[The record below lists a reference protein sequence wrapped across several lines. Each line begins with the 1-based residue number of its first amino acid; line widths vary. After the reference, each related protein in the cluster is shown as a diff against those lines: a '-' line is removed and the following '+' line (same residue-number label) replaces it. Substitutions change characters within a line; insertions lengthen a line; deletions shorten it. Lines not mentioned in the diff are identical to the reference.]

1 MGIMEEE
8 RIMVEIIR
16 KEETED
22 RKKGARMKGK
32 RGRRKRR
39 IEERKMEDRE
49 TIIDRCRKEEQ
60 GRERWSY
67 RRRTG
72 YGEKW
77 DERKKG

>member
-1 MGIMEEE
+1 
-8 RIMVEIIR
+8 
-16 KEETED
+16 
-22 RKKGARMKGK
+22 
-32 RGRRKRR
+32 
-39 IEERKMEDRE
+39 MEDRE

-72 YGEKW
+72 CGEKW